1 MRIVAVIDD
10 QGHALKQLIYAFPD
24 INKDDIAF
32 IHFSSMKAFLES
44 EIKKPFMILLDFFL
58 SIDKQYGADFINEIE
73 CDYLICFSSKKEMS
87 DYMARKTEES
97 MTNKIKHVA
106 SIQKIKEDLE
116 NIELRDYLRT
126 VFR

>member
-10 QGHALKQLIYAFPD
+10 QGHALKQLIHEFPD
-24 INKDDIAF
+24 VNKDDIAF

-44 EIKKPFMILLDFFL
+44 KIKNPFMILLDFFL
-58 SIDKQYGADFINEIE
+58 SIDKQYGADFINLIE

-97 MTNKIKHVA
+97 KTRKIKHVA
-106 SIQKIKEDLE
+106 SIQKNKEILE
-116 NIELRDYLRT
+116 NIELR
-126 VFR
+126 